1 MRFEETENIKTKEA
15 VDLKRP
21 VLHLVIVLRQSV
33 GGFTGRS
40 PCFLGASWTAR
51 FRNTNTR
58 VGTRAKDPKR
68 LPHVPQGNFLVT
80 RSVAGPTLGHGLT

>member
-51 FRNTNTR
+51 FRNTNT
-58 VGTRAKDPKR
+58 
-68 LPHVPQGNFLVT
+68 
-80 RSVAGPTLGHGLT
+80 